1 MMNNKKK
8 KTAFPYEY
16 LVLAIILASGAVL
29 LLYFPPLSGKRE
41 IAAVS
46 LGVFYFL
53 WGIWHHS
60 RRGDLV
66 LKIIL
71 EYLAVAALG
80 VAALLILI

>member
-1 MMNNKKK
+1 MNNKKE

-16 LVLAIILASGAVL
+16 LVLAIILASAVIL
-29 LLYFPPLSGKRE
+29 LLYFPPISGKRE
-41 IAAVS
+41 MVALS

-53 WGIWHHS
+53 WGMWYHS
-60 RRGDLV
+60 RQQGLV

-71 EYLAVAALG
+71 EYLLIAVVG

>member
-1 MMNNKKK
+1 MKNKKEN
-8 KTAFPYEY
+8 TVFPYEY
-16 LVLAIILASGAVL
+16 LILAIILASGAVL

-46 LGVFYFL
+46 LGIFYFL